1 MNKLGTLQSCERSCF
16 PSWRLG
22 LHISI
27 HTAQFHH
34 GFTLKARTRF
44 LFLSG
49 YESAWLNGFSILL
62 FIKREYLS
70 PTRCNVKVQ
79 SVIASERSVGTH
91 QTVSPQTR
99 RDYMCVSSLFRD
111 IQQHLAIV
119 IPLALLYGDKCCVIN
134 FLKLHLLNYA
144 LHRCDLS
151 CSFFLFFFIWGGV
164 QLGRYEATEI
174 LRQKDIWLAQRAE
187 KEKVIERE
195 KKEENTQGKGGG
207 WRPSCSPPPPQTSP
221 HWTSQRL

>member
-16 PSWRLG
+16 PSRHCG

-70 PTRCNVKVQ
+70 PTPCNVKVQ

-91 QTVSPQTR
+91 QIDSVAPNPKGLHV
-99 RDYMCVSSLFRD
+99 CVLFVQRHPTASGNSQPPCATLWRQVLCDKFSQASFIKLCTASL
-111 IQQHLAIV
+111 
-119 IPLALLYGDKCCVIN
+119 
-134 FLKLHLLNYA
+134 
-144 LHRCDLS
+144 
-151 CSFFLFFFIWGGV
+151 
-164 QLGRYEATEI
+164 
-174 LRQKDIWLAQRAE
+174 
-187 KEKVIERE
+187 
-195 KKEENTQGKGGG
+195 
-207 WRPSCSPPPPQTSP
+207 
-221 HWTSQRL
+221 